1 MKQKYFSKLEN
12 KYYYGISRTFWH
24 FFTAIAVVC
33 FVVGVVMIGWSY
45 IPPSKDKVEKAP
57 LPQKETYH
65 SCIFSI
71 GLEPILLQY
80 NYTLVYKSLLVC

>member
-33 FVVGVVMIGWSY
+33 FLVGVVMIGWSY

-57 LPQKETYH
+57 LPQKETYP
-65 SCIFSI
+65 SVSI
-71 GLEPILLQY
+71 
-80 NYTLVYKSLLVC
+80 

>member
-45 IPPSKDKVEKAP
+45 IPP
-57 LPQKETYH
+57 
-65 SCIFSI
+65 
-71 GLEPILLQY
+71 
-80 NYTLVYKSLLVC
+80 